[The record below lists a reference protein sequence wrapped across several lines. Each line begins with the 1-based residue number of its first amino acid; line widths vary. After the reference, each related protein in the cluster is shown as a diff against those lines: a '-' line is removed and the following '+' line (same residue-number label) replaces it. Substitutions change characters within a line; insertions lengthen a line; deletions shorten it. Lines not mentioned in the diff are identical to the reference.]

1 MPHLIIHSVS
11 ASATNSSFKKD
22 LKVKKVI
29 LFVENRFYEISAYG
43 IIIYLSVCQ
52 SCYYLYLVYLISSR
66 VLELFLLE

>member
-43 IIIYLSVCQ
+43 IIIYLSVC
-52 SCYYLYLVYLISSR
+52 CESSNCFYWNSMN
-66 VLELFLLE
+66 LKCEAT